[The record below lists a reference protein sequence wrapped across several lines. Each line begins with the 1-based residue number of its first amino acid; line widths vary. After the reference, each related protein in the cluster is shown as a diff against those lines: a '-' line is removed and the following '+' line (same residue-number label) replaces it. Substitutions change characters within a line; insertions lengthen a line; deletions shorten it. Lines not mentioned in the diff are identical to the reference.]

1 MIKKC
6 IAFCLLIVFAIAC
19 RKQQVQLP
27 LIGIAGITEIQNH
40 SSIWIFYKSQNK
52 DTLAILNKN
61 NKILNTHWIFNVDKR
76 LQMKDVIPHFKAMQ
90 ENRNKDSMHKKEGM
104 LNYFSYADTTLEQIS
119 LTPFLPVTFI
129 DLEDDAT
136 VQDEGQDL
144 PFHVWVE
151 ISNDFIKLNDKIIV
165 LEALEKEI
173 ALLGASDTIT
183 KPVVRLIYNQ
193 NTQYQYYLQ
202 TKVYLS
208 SNDIDTL
215 PVEYIFNVK

>member
-6 IAFCLLIVFAIAC
+6 ISFCLLIVFTIAC
-19 RKQQVQLP
+19 QKQQVQLP
-27 LIGIAGITEIQNH
+27 LIGIQGITEIQNH
-40 SSIWIFYKSQNK
+40 SSIWIFYKAQNK

-76 LQMKDVIPHFKAMQ
+76 LQMKDVIPHFIAMQ

-129 DLEDDAT
+129 DMEDDAT
-136 VQDEGQDL
+136 NQKEGRGQ
-144 PFHVWVE
+144 PFHASVE

-173 ALLGASDTIT
+173 ALLGASDSIT
-183 KPVVRLIYNQ
+183 EPVVRLIYNM

-208 SNDIDTL
+208 SNNIATL
-215 PVEYIFNVK
+215 PLEYIFNVK

>member
-6 IAFCLLIVFAIAC
+6 IPFCLLIIFAIAC
-19 RKQQVQLP
+19 QKQQVQLP
-27 LIGIAGITEIQNH
+27 LIHIPGITEIQNH
-40 SSIWIFYKSQNK
+40 SSIWIFYKTQND
-52 DTLAILNKN
+52 DTLAVLNKN

-76 LQMKDVIPHFKAMQ
+76 LQMKDVIPHFIAMQ

-104 LNYFSYADTTLEQIS
+104 LNYFSYADTSLEQIS

-129 DLEDDAT
+129 DLEDDDPI
-136 VQDEGQDL
+136 QEEGRDQT
-144 PFHVWVE
+144 FHVSVE

-173 ALLGASDTIT
+173 ALLGASDSLT
-183 KPVVRLIYNQ
+183 KPVIRLLYNQ
-193 NTQYQYYLQ
+193 NTQFQYYLQ

-208 SNDIDTL
+208 SHDIPTL
-215 PVEYIFNVK
+215 PMEYIFNVK

>member
-1 MIKKC
+1 MIKKY
-6 IAFCLLIVFAIAC
+6 IAFFLMIVFAIAC
-19 RKQQVQLP
+19 QKQQVELP

-76 LQMKDVIPHFKAMQ
+76 LQMKDVIPHFKALQ

-129 DLEDDAT
+129 ELEDDAAVQEE
-136 VQDEGQDL
+136 VQDQPL
-144 PFHVWVE
+144 HVSVE

-173 ALLGASDTIT
+173 ALLGTGDSIT

-208 SNDIDTL
+208 FNDIATL
-215 PVEYIFNVK
+215 PMEYIFNVK

>member
-6 IAFCLLIVFAIAC
+6 IPFCLLIIFAIGC
-19 RKQQVQLP
+19 QKQQVQLP
-27 LIGIAGITEIQNH
+27 LIEIPGITEIQNH
-40 SSIWIFYKSQNK
+40 SSIWIFYKIQNE

-76 LQMKDVIPHFKAMQ
+76 LQMKDVIPHFIALQ

-104 LNYFSYADTTLEQIS
+104 LNYFSYADTSLEQIS

-129 DLEDDAT
+129 DLEDDDP
-136 VQDEGQDL
+136 VKEEGRDQ
-144 PFHVWVE
+144 PFQVSVE
-151 ISNDFIKLNDKIIV
+151 ISNDFIKLNDKIID

-173 ALLGASDTIT
+173 ALLGANDSIT
-183 KPVVRLIYNQ
+183 KPVIRLIYNQ

-208 SNDIDTL
+208 SNDIATL

>member
-19 RKQQVQLP
+19 QKQQVQLA
-27 LIGIAGITEIQNH
+27 LIQIPGITEIQNH
-40 SSIWIFYKSQNK
+40 SSIWIFYKAQNE
-52 DTLAILNKN
+52 DTLAVLNKN
-61 NKILNTHWIFNVDKR
+61 NKILNTHWIFNVDRR

-119 LTPFLPVTFI
+119 LSPFLPVTFI
-129 DLEDDAT
+129 DLEDDDT
-136 VQDEGQDL
+136 VQAEGRDQ
-144 PFHVWVE
+144 PFHVSVE

-173 ALLGASDTIT
+173 DLLEASDSIT

-202 TKVYLS
+202 TKVYLHY
-208 SNDIDTL
+208 NDIATL
-215 PVEYIFNVK
+215 PTEYIFNVK

>member
-6 IAFCLLIVFAIAC
+6 IPFCLLIIFAIGC
-19 RKQQVQLP
+19 QKQQVQLP
-27 LIGIAGITEIQNH
+27 LIEIPGITEIQNH
-40 SSIWIFYKSQNK
+40 SSIWIFYKIQNE

-76 LQMKDVIPHFKAMQ
+76 LQMKDVIPHFIALQ

-104 LNYFSYADTTLEQIS
+104 LNYFSYADTSLEQIS

-129 DLEDDAT
+129 DLKDDAPT
-136 VQDEGQDL
+136 QEEVRDQ
-144 PFHVWVE
+144 PFQVSVE
-151 ISNDFIKLNDKIIV
+151 ISNDFIKLNDKIID

-173 ALLGASDTIT
+173 ALLGANDSIT
-183 KPVVRLIYNQ
+183 KPVIRLIYNQ

-208 SNDIDTL
+208 SNDIATL

>member
-6 IAFCLLIVFAIAC
+6 IAYYLLIIFAIAC
-19 RKQQVQLP
+19 QKQEVQLP
-27 LIGIAGITEIQNH
+27 IIQIQGITEIQNH

-76 LQMKDVIPHFKAMQ
+76 LQMKNIIPHFIAMQ

-104 LNYFSYADTTLEQIS
+104 LNYFSYADTTLDQIS

-129 DLEDDAT
+129 DLEDDDT
-136 VQDEGQDL
+136 VQETSTDQA
-144 PFHVWVE
+144 FHVSVE

-165 LEALEKEI
+165 LEALENEI
-173 ALLGASDTIT
+173 ALLAPNDSIT
-183 KPVVRLIYNQ
+183 KPVVKLIYNQ

-202 TKVYLS
+202 TKAYLHF
-208 SNDIDTL
+208 NDIATL

>member
-6 IAFCLLIVFAIAC
+6 IPFCLLIIFAIGC
-19 RKQQVQLP
+19 QKQQVQLP
-27 LIGIAGITEIQNH
+27 LIEIPGITEIQNH
-40 SSIWIFYKSQNK
+40 SSIWIFYKTQNN

-76 LQMKDVIPHFKAMQ
+76 LQMKVVIPHFIALQ

-104 LNYFSYADTTLEQIS
+104 LNYFSYADTSLEQIS

-129 DLEDDAT
+129 DLEDDALAQEEL
-136 VQDEGQDL
+136 VDQ
-144 PFHVWVE
+144 PFDVSVE
-151 ISNDFIKLNDKIIV
+151 IANGFIKLNDKIIDLEV
-165 LEALEKEI
+165 LEKQI
-173 ALLGASDTIT
+173 ALMGANDSIT

-193 NTQYQYYLQ
+193 NTQFQYYLQ

-208 SNDIDTL
+208 SNDIATL
-215 PVEYIFNVK
+215 PMEYIFNVK